1 MRIDICILRGLHQAM
16 DRPSA
21 APRRTTALSFV
32 TLGTSGTC
40 PQSTGTRAVF
50 RRVVP
55 PGWRSIVPRR
65 VDPPTLPP
73 SAGSDGGL
81 GTGERVPGVVVV
93 FSGGAPSARFLPLE
107 SGALVLG
114 RREGSTGK
122 LDDGRVSRR
131 HARVELR
138 DGRWIVTD
146 LSSQN
151 GTVVDGELA
160 AAHVPTVMHCVIR
173 MGDTLLVPCAD
184 GRALG
189 RTGVRD
195 LDGFVRGPAMQA
207 ILDEVV
213 EVAGSGG
220 ALHIRGESGTGKEGV
235 AQVFHRAGPRAA
247 RPLVPVNCAAIPH
260 ALAER
265 LLFGARRGAYSGAD
279 TDAVGYLQE
288 ADGGTVFLD
297 EVAELDLQV
306 QAKLLRVLES
316 GEVVPLG
323 ASKPRRVDF
332 ALCSAT
338 SKDLRALVAAGT
350 WREDLYFRIARPAV
364 TLPALRD
371 RPEEIP
377 ALIAHELARL
387 PPPAPSAHS
396 SFVERCLLRPWPG
409 NARELLAEVRAA
421 ARAPRGSGNRLTARH
436 LADTAGSVFSAA
448 ALNVPAAAPDRDTP
462 PPDPPQKRTP
472 RIDVAWRQRIEDAL
486 RANAGNVT
494 ATARAL
500 GLHRNQMRRLLE
512 RHGIAAAAG
521 SLTEDE
527 ATE

>member
-1 MRIDICILRGLHQAM
+1 LAC
-16 DRPSA
+16 
-21 APRRTTALSFV
+21 
-32 TLGTSGTC
+32 
-40 PQSTGTRAVF
+40 
-50 RRVVP
+50 
-55 PGWRSIVPRR
+55 R
-65 VDPPTLPP
+65 VDPATLPP
-73 SAGSDGGL
+73 SAGSGGGP

-93 FSGGAPSARFLPLE
+93 FSGGAPAARCLRLE

-114 RREGSTGK
+114 RREGTTGK

-151 GTVVDGELA
+151 GSSVDGELIA
-160 AAHVPTVMHCVIR
+160 PQVPTVMHCVLR

-184 GRALG
+184 VGPLERA
-189 RTGVRD
+189 GVRSI
-195 LDGFVRGPAMQA
+195 DGFVRGPAMQA
-207 ILDEVV
+207 ILDEAVAA
-213 EVAGSGG
+213 AGSGG

-235 AQVFHRAGPRAA
+235 AQAFHRAGPRAA

-279 TDAVGYLQE
+279 TDAIGYVQE
-288 ADGGTVFLD
+288 ADGGTLFLD
-297 EVAELDLQV
+297 EIAELDLQV

-316 GEVVPLG
+316 KEIVPLG
-323 ASKPRRVDF
+323 ASKPRTVDF

-350 WREDLYFRIARPAV
+350 WREDLYFRIASPAV

-377 ALIAHELARL
+377 ALIAHELAKL
-387 PPPAPSAHS
+387 PPPAPSAHI

-409 NARELLAEVRAA
+409 NARELIAEVRAA
-421 ARAPRGSGNRLTARH
+421 ARAPRSSGHRLTARH
-436 LADTAGSVFSAA
+436 LAQTAGSVFSAA
-448 ALNVPAAAPDRDTP
+448 ALDVPVAAPSSDLPRA
-462 PPDPPQKRTP
+462 DPPQKRTP

-494 ATARAL
+494 AAARAL

-512 RHGIAAAAG
+512 RHGIAATTG
-521 SLTEDE
+521 SPTEDE
-527 ATE
+527 GTE

>member
-1 MRIDICILRGLHQAM
+1 
-16 DRPSA
+16 
-21 APRRTTALSFV
+21 
-32 TLGTSGTC
+32 
-40 PQSTGTRAVF
+40 
-50 RRVVP
+50 
-55 PGWRSIVPRR
+55 VPRR

-73 SAGSDGGL
+73 SVGSDGGF

-93 FSGGAPSARFLPLE
+93 FSGGAPAARILPLE
-107 SGALVLG
+107 SGALELG

-122 LDDGRVSRR
+122 LDDGRVSRQ

-138 DGRWIVTD
+138 DGRWMVTD

-151 GTVVDGELA
+151 GTVVDGDLA
-160 AAHVPTVMHCVIR
+160 AARAPTVMHCVIR
-173 MGDTLLVPCAD
+173 VGDTLLVPCAD
-184 GRALG
+184 VRPLERASV
-189 RTGVRD
+189 RTI
-195 LDGFVRGPAMQA
+195 DGLVRGPAMQA
-207 ILDEVV
+207 ILDEAVAA
-213 EVAGSGG
+213 AGSGG

-235 AQVFHRAGPRAA
+235 AQTFHRAGLRAA
-247 RPLVPVNCAAIPH
+247 RPLVAVNCAAIPH

-279 TDAVGYLQE
+279 ADAIGYLQE
-288 ADGGTVFLD
+288 ADGGTLFLD

-316 GEVVPLG
+316 KEIMPLG
-323 ASKPRRVDF
+323 ASKPRTVDF

-377 ALIAHELARL
+377 ALIAHELAKP
-387 PPPAPSAHS
+387 PPPAPNAHI

-421 ARAPRGSGNRLTARH
+421 ARASRGSGNRLTARH
-436 LADTAGSVFSAA
+436 LAETAGSVFSAA
-448 ALNVPAAAPDRDTP
+448 ALNVPAAPPSRDTSL
-462 PPDPPQKRTP
+462 PDPPQKRMP
-472 RIDVAWRQRIEDAL
+472 RVDVAWRQRIEDAL

-512 RHGIAAAAG
+512 RLGITPAAD

-527 ATE
+527 AAE